1 MAFDA
6 CFMAAIAFELTENII
21 GARIEKIQQPEKD
34 EIILILHRDRQ
45 TIKLSISAGANN
57 PRINITSITKENPKA
72 APMFCML
79 LRKHL
84 TGSRILSV
92 NQTGFERVIEIE
104 FESYDELGFMSKKY
118 IISEIMGKYSNIIFC
133 DRNKKIISAIKIID
147 FTTSQKRQILPGM
160 QYEPPPSQGKLNPFE
175 IREKEFIE
183 LLNKNTDVP
192 REKFITDHF
201 MGIAALTA
209 REIVFQSENN
219 SDSGLWKSFS
229 TILKK
234 ISEKQFV
241 PVMIY
246 NRQSKPVDFS
256 FMPVCQ
262 YGDMAEYHIFESF
275 GKLIDD
281 YYGLREKSERIR
293 QRSADIAKLIS
304 NVESRLTKKIALQE
318 ADLRA
323 CAEKETFKSYGDMI
337 TSNIYRLRKGMKNV
351 RLINYYCDPPEET
364 DLTLDENKT
373 PVQNAQFYYKR
384 YNKAKAAE
392 RELTRQLEYA
402 KSELLYIRTIEE
414 AHSKAENEAE
424 INEIRQELYE
434 SGYASRMKDYFD
446 MGSAKKKTTAS
457 KPLEFLTD
465 SGLKLLCGKNNR
477 QNDYVTMKCA
487 SKNDY
492 WFHVKNAPGSHVV
505 LLFDNPD
512 KTEPDPLDFIQA
524 ASVAA
529 YYSKL
534 RDGINIPVDYTQ
546 IRNVK
551 KPNGS
556 KPGFVIYTSNKTA
569 YVSADKNAVER
580 MRIK

>member
-6 CFMAAIAFELTENII
+6 CFMAAIAFELKENII

-57 PRINITSITKENPKA
+57 PRINITAIAKENPKA

-92 NQTGFERVIEIE
+92 SQTGFERVIEIE

-118 IISEIMGKYSNIIFC
+118 IITEIMGKYSNIIFC
-133 DRNKKIISAIKIID
+133 DKNKKIISAIKIID

-160 QYEPPPSQGKLNPFE
+160 QYELPPSQDKLNPFE

-183 LLNKNTDVP
+183 LLNRNTDVP

-209 REIVFQSENN
+209 REIVFQSENH
-219 SDSGLWKSFS
+219 SDIGLWKSFN
-229 TILKK
+229 TVLEK
-234 ISEKQFV
+234 IRENQFV
-241 PVMIY
+241 PVLIY
-246 NRQSKPVDFS
+246 SLQSKLMDFS
-256 FMPVCQ
+256 FMPVRQ
-262 YGDMAEYHIFESF
+262 YGDLAEVRIFESF
-275 GKLIDD
+275 GKLIDE
-281 YYGLREKSERIR
+281 YYGSREKSEQIR
-293 QRSADIAKLIS
+293 QRSADIAKLITT
-304 NVESRLTKKIALQE
+304 VESRLIKKIALQE
-318 ADLRA
+318 TDLRA

-337 TSNIYRLRKGMKNV
+337 TSNIYRLKKGMKNV
-351 RLINYYCDPPEET
+351 RLINYYSDPPEET

-446 MGSAKKKTTAS
+446 MGSAKKKTTVS

-465 SGLKLLCGKNNR
+465 SGFKLLCGKNNR

-492 WFHVKNAPGSHVV
+492 WFHVKNAPGSHVI
-505 LLFDNPD
+505 LLFDNTD
-512 KTEPDPLDFIQA
+512 KAEPSPLDFLQA

-534 RDGINIPVDYTQ
+534 RDGMNIPVDYTQ
-546 IRNVK
+546 VRNVK

-569 YVSADKNAVER
+569 YVSADKNAVES